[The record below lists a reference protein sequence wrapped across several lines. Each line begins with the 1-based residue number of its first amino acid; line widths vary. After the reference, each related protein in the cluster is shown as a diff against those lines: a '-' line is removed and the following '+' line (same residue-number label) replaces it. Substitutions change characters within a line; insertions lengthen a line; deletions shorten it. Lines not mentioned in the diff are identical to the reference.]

1 MQDDA
6 LYNKSI
12 LKLASAGD
20 SPLAHPDISVLHD
33 NPLCGDRITLDL
45 TLDQRTI
52 SALGYKARSCA
63 LCKAS
68 AELLRTCAVGKDL
81 ETITNLHLQLKMQ
94 LKEQAV
100 LTFSAPWKKFSLF
113 QPAVPIKNR
122 HSCIL
127 LPFQAIEKIERKN

>member
-6 LYNKSI
+6 LYNKAI

-20 SPLAHPDISVLHD
+20 SSLANPDVSILHD
-33 NPLCGDRITLDL
+33 NPLCGDRITIDL
-45 TLDQRTI
+45 TLNQRTI
-52 SALGYKARSCA
+52 TAIGYKARACA

-68 AELLRTCAVGKDL
+68 AELLHSYAVGEELDAV
-81 ETITNLHLQLKMQ
+81 TNLHLQLKMQ
-94 LKEQAV
+94 LKEQVALV
-100 LTFSAPWKKFSLF
+100 LPAPWEAFSLF